1 MDSMENFFNY
11 LSKPVSNEDVDIWF
25 KSNNIIFE
33 KMELYYEFVISLLD
47 LIEKTYLGEGS
58 DPNTK
63 IETSEEDDVKHFDW
77 CWKKTIKNF
86 EKENIIFD
94 SEGEHNEYLKTLFL
108 EIFYNQKENT
118 IRYAVKNFFK
128 DLFDLEKEFTRS
140 DLDMILTIYKSL
152 DKNMVYNI
160 Y

>member
-11 LSKPVSNEDVDIWF
+11 LSKPVSNEDADIWF

-86 EKENIIFD
+86 EK
-94 SEGEHNEYLKTLFL
+94 
-108 EIFYNQKENT
+108 YNK
-118 IRYAVKNFFK
+118 ICCKKFF
-128 DLFDLEKEFTRS
+128 
-140 DLDMILTIYKSL
+140 
-152 DKNMVYNI
+152 
-160 Y
+160 